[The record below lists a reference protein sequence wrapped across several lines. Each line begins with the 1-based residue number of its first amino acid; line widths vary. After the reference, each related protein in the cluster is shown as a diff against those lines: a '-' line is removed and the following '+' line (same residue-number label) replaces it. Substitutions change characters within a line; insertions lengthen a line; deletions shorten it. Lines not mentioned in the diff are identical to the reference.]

1 MKRAAAVGGLIF
13 GGLVVRRY
21 LASRSAL
28 ANVAAELRNPVLP
41 FLSFSFNARS
51 LPVLRAVMR
60 RSTKPGGG
68 VTLTKRAVGEP
79 AVRILITVPSE
90 SDGPLPAVLWI
101 HGGGMIIGSPQ
112 FEAGG
117 AGRLAR
123 ELGAVVVSPDYRLA
137 PEHPFPAAID
147 DCMATLRWM
156 LLNAA
161 VLGVD
166 PRRISVMGAS
176 AGGGLSAAVAQR
188 SHDEG
193 IVLRSQV
200 LVYPMID
207 DRTALATDHGGR
219 GQFAWTPASNRF
231 GWTAYLGRPPRWSDA
246 PEYAAPARREDLTGL
261 PPAWIGV
268 GDLDV
273 FYEESVDYAERLQAQ
288 GVPCTLLTVPGM
300 YHGADGL
307 ARKAGSMLAFRASM
321 MDHLRAHL

>member
-1 MKRAAAVGGLIF
+1 MKRVAAIGGLAL
-13 GGLVVRRY
+13 GGLAVRRY

-28 ANVAAELRNPVLP
+28 AHVAAELRNPVLP
-41 FLSFSFNARS
+41 FLSFSFNART
-51 LPVLRAVMR
+51 LPLLRAVMG
-60 RSTKPGGG
+60 RSTKPGSG
-68 VTLTKRAVGEP
+68 VTLTERTVGEP
-79 AVRILITVPSE
+79 AVRVLVMAPSGNE
-90 SDGPLPAVLWI
+90 GSLPAVLWI
-101 HGGGMIIGSPQ
+101 HGGGMIVGSPQ

-123 ELGAVVVSPDYRLA
+123 DLGAVVVSPDYRLA
-137 PEHPFPAAID
+137 PEHPFPAAVD
-147 DCMATLRWM
+147 DCMGTLRWM
-156 LLNAA
+156 VLNADE
-161 VLGVD
+161 LGID
-166 PRRISVMGAS
+166 PDRISVMGAS

-207 DRTALATDHGGR
+207 DRTVLATDHGGR
-219 GQFAWTPASNRF
+219 GEFAWTPASNRF
-231 GWTAYLGRPPRWSDA
+231 GWTAYLGREPRLSDA
-246 PEYAAPARREDLTGL
+246 PEYAAPARREDLAGL

-273 FYEESVDYAERLQAQ
+273 FYEESVTYAERLKAH

-300 YHGADGL
+300 YHGADGV
-307 ARKAGSMLAFRASM
+307 AQKADSMVEFRASM

>member
-1 MKRAAAVGGLIF
+1 MKRVAAIGGVAL

-28 ANVAAELRNPVLP
+28 ANVAVELRNPVLP
-41 FLSFSFNARS
+41 FLSFSFNART
-51 LPVLRAVMR
+51 LPLLRAVMG
-60 RSTKPGGG
+60 RSTKPGRG
-68 VTLTKRAVGEP
+68 VTLTERTIGEP
-79 AVRILITVPSE
+79 PVRVLVVAPSDH
-90 SDGPLPAVLWI
+90 DGRRPAVLWV
-101 HGGGMIIGSPQ
+101 HGGGMIVGSPQ

-137 PEHPFPAAID
+137 PEHPFPAAVD

-156 LLNAA
+156 VLNADE
-161 VLGVD
+161 LGIHAD
-166 PRRISVMGAS
+166 RISVMGAS

-231 GWTAYLGRPPRWSDA
+231 GWTAYLGREPRLSDA

-268 GDLDV
+268 GNLDV
-273 FYEESVDYAERLQAQ
+273 FYEESVA
-288 GVPCTLLTVPGM
+288 
-300 YHGADGL
+300 
-307 ARKAGSMLAFRASM
+307 
-321 MDHLRAHL
+321 